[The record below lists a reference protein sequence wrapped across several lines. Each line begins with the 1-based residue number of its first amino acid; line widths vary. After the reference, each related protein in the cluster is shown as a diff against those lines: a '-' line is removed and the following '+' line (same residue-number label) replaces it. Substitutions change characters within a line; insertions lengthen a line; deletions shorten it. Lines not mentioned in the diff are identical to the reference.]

1 MFLLTGIEDFC
12 LKASIFFFAIPNIM
26 VCTLE
31 HSCLQV
37 WTVERWQF
45 QCHGE
50 RYEGENGALRMVFL
64 GLVRSGIFNKDMGWG
79 KGKKRGG
86 GYGSEDWYLRLI
98 IFRDIV
104 WLVKW
109 LLKIEQNVS
118 PALHGW
124 LDNAGTFEPLVPH
137 FPKGHRCE
145 YDGNSRIKSIPNTK
159 QFGVLSTFG
168 LKNTNDDIQVTLH
181 RPAGSRSQFAYST
194 RFTVIS
200 TYLVQ
205 QFIWCCLSVM
215 PPEKKHFLENC
226 Y

>member
-50 RYEGENGALRMVFL
+50 RYEGENGALRMVSL

-137 FPKGHRCE
+137 FPKGHRCKH
-145 YDGNSRIKSIPNTK
+145 DANSRIKSIPNTK
-159 QFGVLSTFG
+159 QWDFSLVSFPLLELKTPMTTFRLLCIDLPGHGLSSHIPPGSLWSQHIWFSSSYGV
-168 LKNTNDDIQVTLH
+168 V
-181 RPAGSRSQFAYST
+181 
-194 RFTVIS
+194 
-200 TYLVQ
+200 
-205 QFIWCCLSVM
+205 
-215 PPEKKHFLENC
+215 
-226 Y
+226 